1 MKNRIKAQFEKL
13 KNTIKSRYL
22 ESKSTEPPQ
31 RKNPFHHSQD
41 AFRKNKPSKSLRRP
55 EVSDS
60 ELSEVLD
67 DVLEKDP
74 KAKT

>member
-1 MKNRIKAQFEKL
+1 MKNRIKNQFEKL
-13 KNTIKSRYL
+13 KNTIKSKYL
-22 ESKSTEPPQ
+22 DKQPAESSKQ
-31 RKNPFHHSQD
+31 ANPFHHSHD
-41 AFRKNKPSKSLRRP
+41 AFQESRPKKPLRRP

-67 DVLEKDP
+67 GVLEKDP